1 MCVCVCVCV
10 CWGEGGGCSPK
21 RKGKPNDNENN
32 IRTNVGGRKQLLGRA
47 EDLGRREK
55 GKEEGGGLLVL
66 LNISSLAFTTYT

>member
-1 MCVCVCVCV
+1 MSVSVCVL
-10 CWGEGGGCSPK
+10 GGGCSPK

-66 LNISSLAFTTYT
+66 LNISGLAFTTYT